1 MSETS
6 EPKNIIIIFKFRLD
20 RKTKLWK
27 DFGMVIEG
35 ISLINAKQAQV
46 TARIRSSD
54 IQTPTLEIDKSE
66 SQFLHNFKG

>member
-1 MSETS
+1 
-6 EPKNIIIIFKFRLD
+6 
-20 RKTKLWK
+20 
-27 DFGMVIEG
+27 MVIEG